1 MGRQQRF
8 TVDLYLPCP
17 AKGQGRLLAVCLNHP
32 HKVNKLLHHRQ
43 ASLSPVGPATPGS
56 TPFSGTMIITVK
68 CQAVLCR

>member
-32 HKVNKLLHHRQ
+32 RTVNKLCYITARQ
-43 ASLSPVGPATPGS
+43 ASRLWALRLLGQPPSLA
-56 TPFSGTMIITVK
+56 
-68 CQAVLCR
+68 Q